1 MRKFLLVI
9 TLLTTAAVVAYAQ
22 LMAKAPEPN
31 DTAEK
36 AVLQATNAWLDADE
50 HLDRS
55 ALDKIIASD
64 FLGTAPGGRTVYKR
78 DIMPEAGSTEGHGLA
93 ISTEEVKVRV
103 FGDTAVVSGRG
114 VPKIPSGNGTQSVTG
129 ESAQKSQNARPE
141 LRFTVVFVKRA
152 ERWQMVAAHLSSIA
166 SQ

>member
-1 MRKFLLVI
+1 MRQFLLVI
-9 TLLTTAAVVAYAQ
+9 TLLTTAGIVAFAQ
-22 LMAKAPEPN
+22 LTAKAPEQN
-31 DTAEK
+31 DNAEQ
-36 AVLQATNAWLDADE
+36 AVLQVTNAWLEADE
-50 HLDRS
+50 HLDRA

-93 ISTEEVKVRV
+93 ISTQEVKVRV

-114 VPKIPSGNGTQSVTG
+114 VPKIQSVAGIQSVTG
-129 ESAQKSQNARPE
+129 ESAQQPQNARPE

-152 ERWQMVAAHLSSIA
+152 DRWQMVAAHLSSIV